1 MERIHNFIN
10 AESKILTDVRR
21 CLESVRQVAGKD
33 VTSAIDGINVLSKLR
48 QVAYEDINQIQ
59 HEEMVLRAARSL
71 QENDFPNQ
79 QIEWYWNPR
88 QTGDNS
94 EPDLRATLGKD
105 ILLSAEVTTS
115 EKPVGTIDTRISN
128 TLTKL
133 NSMPGRKFYFVRTI
147 SMEQRARTKVQK
159 AGFAIEVRKI

>member
-1 MERIHNFIN
+1 MERIHSFSNS
-10 AESKILTDVRR
+10 ESKILTDVRR
-21 CLESVRQVAGKD
+21 CLESVWQAACKD

-71 QENDFPNQ
+71 QESDFPHQ

-94 EPDLRATLGKD
+94 EPDLRATIGKD
-105 ILLSAEVTTS
+105 VLLSAEVTTS
-115 EKPVGTIDTRISN
+115 EKPVGKIDTRIRD

-147 SMEQRARTKVQK
+147 SMEQRARTKVKK
-159 AGFAIEVRKI
+159 ADFAIEVRKI